1 MASLREALVYG
12 DSWPVRAA
20 DSVRCSG
27 VERCWVWEGR
37 TWHDWSGILRQWE
50 CDVWAVVQEEG
61 DEPKAFA
68 SVNWVLSEDE
78 LDLETQV
85 LAPLPACMYLP

>member
-1 MASLREALVYG
+1 MLRWGL
-12 DSWPVRAA
+12 RA
-20 DSVRCSG
+20 V
-27 VERCWVWEGR
+27 
-37 TWHDWSGILRQWE
+37 
-50 CDVWAVVQEEG
+50 VVQEEG

-85 LAPLPACMYLP
+85 RPPPTSPSRRGSRLLPHSLSLRRPAIRFPDALRS